1 MSCPRQASIQWRVY
15 EEQRTL
21 HECLCLKLL
30 ESLQRSGTFALQV
43 QQWVDQNLL
52 VHFAARKKK
61 KKKKNH
67 FLSKLTGSNFKELTS
82 SSGFNVI

>member
-30 ESLQRSGTFALQV
+30 ESLQKSGTFALLV
-43 QQWVDQNLL
+43 QQLVDQDLL
-52 VHFAARKKK
+52 VHFAARNKKK
-61 KKKKNH
+61 TQKIT
-67 FLSKLTGSNFKELTS
+67 F
-82 SSGFNVI
+82 